1 MRSINSHEGLCGTGN
16 CVPSKRVELLW
27 QLCTQWLPLT
37 AHIRTDDHNTLT
49 HNAAAAAVAAAAQEK
64 RSSLIGILTSD
75 STHFGSAVP
84 RLQCQNI
91 APSL

>member
-1 MRSINSHEGLCGTGN
+1 MRGYVVSTGN

-49 HNAAAAAVAAAAQEK
+49 HNAAAAAVAATQEQ
-64 RSSLIGILTSD
+64 RNSLIGILTSD
-75 STHFGSAVP
+75 STHFGFAVP
-84 RLQCQNI
+84 RLQCGFSQNI
-91 APSL
+91 APL